1 MAAMAQAEVPTPP
14 QPASP
19 TKQEIWRVSLTVSH
33 QTWTCATSLNSVKHI
48 SVKVA
53 PQTEYIYI
61 YTYMWLCVNT
71 YCSGLSF
78 LCIVSEFGF
87 IYGSPSKLNIFV
99 YMFTSRPRLPW
110 GGSGCYEHE
119 LWREQPPQCPICA
132 SSRSSFI
139 NSDHSNT
146 ARGKGQSSQCSREV
160 TWHMMADV
168 FFEGEGMKMV
178 KSPTGA
184 HVMFE
189 DSKGMSRWNLV
200 NHSEIKVNSKS
211 DSHDSIQ
218 IDTIYFPFVCKCTI
232 FSSRYAMAASKPIES
247 FTSSMPTPQFAAVAR
262 SFESLASLDPDDPMT
277 WG

>member
-99 YMFTSRPRLPW
+99 YMFTLDLDFPEGDQDAMSMNCGASNRPNAQFVHRLDQALSTPTTATLRGAKAKAASAAERWRGIWWQMFFLKAKVWRWSSRPP
-110 GGSGCYEHE
+110 E
-119 LWREQPPQCPICA
+119 
-132 SSRSSFI
+132 
-139 NSDHSNT
+139 
-146 ARGKGQSSQCSREV
+146 
-160 TWHMMADV
+160 
-168 FFEGEGMKMV
+168 
-178 KSPTGA
+178 
-184 HVMFE
+184 
-189 DSKGMSRWNLV
+189 
-200 NHSEIKVNSKS
+200 
-211 DSHDSIQ
+211 
-218 IDTIYFPFVCKCTI
+218 
-232 FSSRYAMAASKPIES
+232 
-247 FTSSMPTPQFAAVAR
+247 
-262 SFESLASLDPDDPMT
+262 PM
-277 WG
+277 